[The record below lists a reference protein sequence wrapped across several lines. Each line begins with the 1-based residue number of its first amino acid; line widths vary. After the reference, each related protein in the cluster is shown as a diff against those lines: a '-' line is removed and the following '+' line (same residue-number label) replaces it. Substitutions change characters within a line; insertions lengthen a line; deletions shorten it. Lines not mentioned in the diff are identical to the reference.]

1 MKIYWLTANKLGERG
16 QRGEGETHLL
26 SFATN
31 ENTQYQESWIDKNS
45 FAYRALASGYIM
57 RRLLTKALKNRKSNN
72 HALPPNTE
80 KYHLM
85 QTEW

>member
-1 MKIYWLTANKLGERG
+1 MKTSSTKKVELT
-16 QRGEGETHLL
+16 
-26 SFATN
+26 
-31 ENTQYQESWIDKNS
+31 NS

-85 QTEW
+85 QTE